1 MKKTILALAIVASAS
16 AAQAYDCQGSY
27 NNIQR
32 HGQDVSG
39 FEIDIYPGGA
49 ALVAA
54 EGQVIQTE
62 ATHVGYVG
70 DSMVFQ
76 AWKQKF
82 VATCTPRGV
91 ILQDEFGPRQLL
103 RKGSWV
109 IKNGVVPRFV
119 D

>member
-1 MKKTILALAIVASAS
+1 MKKTLTALALVASVS
-16 AAQAYDCQGSY
+16 AAQAYECQGNY

-39 FEIDIYPGGA
+39 FELEVFPGGA
-49 ALVAA
+49 TLIAA
-54 EGQVIQTE
+54 EGRVIQTE
-62 ATHVGYVG
+62 ARQVGYVG
-70 DSMVFQ
+70 NVMVFR
-76 AWKQKF
+76 AWSQQF
-82 VATCTPRGV
+82 VATCTPRGI

-109 IKNGVVPRFV
+109 IKNGVVPRFE